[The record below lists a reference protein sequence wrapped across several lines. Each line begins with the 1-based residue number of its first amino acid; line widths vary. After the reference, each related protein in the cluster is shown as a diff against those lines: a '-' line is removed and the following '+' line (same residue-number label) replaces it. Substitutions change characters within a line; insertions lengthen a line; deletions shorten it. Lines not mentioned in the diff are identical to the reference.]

1 MFIQREAKVST
12 LMSPTG
18 LGCPRPPP
26 LSFVIIS
33 TYSPGVGGAGVS
45 HLASSGWVWP
55 STG

>member
-1 MFIQREAKVST
+1 MFIQREAKVSI